1 MLGQIQYVG
10 TLKEILQLD
19 YGPMVSL
26 IVLFHC
32 NWVKNGT
39 NNKGSPT
46 YKRDDARFLLANFH
60 HMLHMSLMNLLFF
73 LHKFSKRFF
82 GMNQRHHGEKLCLGG
97 NPKAIKLLWTL
108 MMIALTHE
116 VLCLGL
122 KLY

>member
-1 MLGQIQYVG
+1 MLGHIQYVG

-19 YGPMVSL
+19 YGPMASP

-39 NNKGSPT
+39 NNKGNPT
-46 YKRDDARFLLANFH
+46 YKRDDVRFLLANFH

-73 LHKFSKRFF
+73 LHKFSKHFF
-82 GMNQRHHGEKLCLGG
+82 GMNQRHHGEKLWLGG